1 MKRIEFIAPVEAMRG
16 NLSGKQDLV
25 YPTNDNKAYESPVGS
40 VNYARN
46 YAPRFI
52 GAKIAKSGLKY
63 FAVRTKS
70 ATHLTAAAKHAMALL
85 GGAGAIY
92 AAIVKDATK
101 KAAVMAVYEKA
112 RELGETKSFRAYV
125 MEEIRWQLEAHALVI
140 NFARAGVVA
149 TVDNPWG
156 KFSGTLDI
164 TISDEVR
171 IKFWTELVLNGVAF
185 KAGNMVIIGIST
197 QTWAQMIATNQN
209 INGLKAV
216 TLSSD
221 NFASVCTSISDE
233 EYGERLQYN
242 SESIPVIVHSSDTLA
257 ETIAPAT
264 GKSDLYWKEYN
275 FE

>member
-16 NLSGKQDLV
+16 NLSGNQDLL
-25 YPTNDNKAYESPVGS
+25 YPSDNNKAYESPVGS

-46 YAPRFI
+46 YSPRFI

-101 KAAVMAVYEKA
+101 KAAVMAVWEKG
-112 RELGETKSFRAYV
+112 RELGDTKSFRAYV
-125 MEEIRWQLEAHALVI
+125 MEQIRWQLELHAQQI
-140 NFARAGVVA
+140 NFVRGSVTAS
-149 TVDNPWG
+149 VDNPWG

-171 IKFWTELVLNGVAF
+171 VKFWTELVNGGFVFTIDGMKGIAYTGSEWGDVLDLNFNVLGLTMSGTPECVRLGSAAVLDNGAKITTAGVLV
-185 KAGNMVIIGIST
+185 KADY
-197 QTWAQMIATNQN
+197 AY
-209 INGLKAV
+209 
-216 TLSSD
+216 TLE
-221 NFASVCTSISDE
+221 V
-233 EYGERLQYN
+233 
-242 SESIPVIVHSSDTLA
+242 
-257 ETIAPAT
+257 
-264 GKSDLYWKEYN
+264 
-275 FE
+275 